1 MGSIPVG
8 ATITYL
14 RFLMNN
20 QDIRWKQRFDNFDK
34 AFERLSEAMSQ
45 SSLNEL
51 ELSSLLRRS
60 GELSQTRKPGIQGS
74 HQSSWKSILW

>member
-8 ATITYL
+8 ATIPHL

-34 AFERLSEAMSQ
+34 AFDRLSEAMNQ
-45 SSLNEL
+45 ASLNEPG
-51 ELSSLLRRS
+51 LSSLLC
-60 GELSQTRKPGIQGS
+60 
-74 HQSSWKSILW
+74 